1 MSRALPGDPSWVDE
15 TVDERR
21 PLTASAEAT
30 ADKVPD
36 ALSPAAERVRCT
48 LRIASALAALGLAVG
63 NGYTL
68 VLLFRQLPIH
78 AIVMR
83 AYSVL
88 FCLGVVAIEAGLTV
102 AVDAFAG
109 FRDSWLLKGLVYAC
123 ACAPP
128 PPPPPPPA
136 RSSPSETREREQ
148 RPSST
153 STPSPSRDECLFTP
167 DGALRRARARADIG
181 FGSWDELGTWERVT
195 NIASMSMIV
204 IGALWVLNAP
214 LSLCLNRTGCCA
226 CCAPCCCIHEAKR
239 GERDPLTGLTDV

>member
-30 ADKVPD
+30 ADKVPG

>member
-30 ADKVPD
+30 AEKVPG

-88 FCLGVVAIEAGLTV
+88 FCLGVVAIESGLSL

-167 DGALRRARARADIG
+167 DGALRRARALAQTLASGRGTSSAR
-181 FGSWDELGTWERVT
+181 GS
-195 NIASMSMIV
+195 A
-204 IGALWVLNAP
+204 
-214 LSLCLNRTGCCA
+214 
-226 CCAPCCCIHEAKR
+226 
-239 GERDPLTGLTDV
+239 

>member
-30 ADKVPD
+30 ADKVPG

-68 VLLFRQLPIH
+68 VLLFRRLPIH

-88 FCLGVVAIEAGLTV
+88 FCLGVVAIESGLSL

>member
-30 ADKVPD
+30 AEKVPG

-167 DGALRRARARADIG
+167 DGALRRARALAQTLASGRGTSSAR
-181 FGSWDELGTWERVT
+181 GS
-195 NIASMSMIV
+195 A
-204 IGALWVLNAP
+204 
-214 LSLCLNRTGCCA
+214 
-226 CCAPCCCIHEAKR
+226 
-239 GERDPLTGLTDV
+239 

>member
-30 ADKVPD
+30 AEKVPG

-63 NGYTL
+63 HGSTL

-167 DGALRRARARADIG
+167 DGALRRARARADSG
-181 FGSWDELGTWERVT
+181 FGSWAELGTWERVT